1 MKGKVMI
8 VTIVPGVT
16 KIAVIGLLPGQTV
29 QVSAANQLG
38 FSKPTAYTA
47 QAPLSEPDA
56 PEVTD

>member
-1 MKGKVMI
+1 MI